1 MAAPHILI
9 VDDEEAI
16 LDMLVDVLSILGYKS
31 TGVQSAEQALA
42 VCASTTIDLVITDV
56 VMPGMSGLELLRT
69 LKQERSTLPVVIIA
83 AFSAPEEVREML
95 ALGAAGVL
103 SKPFEISEIEPL
115 LGRLLSTVP
124 GA

>member
-1 MAAPHILI
+1 
-9 VDDEEAI
+9 
-16 LDMLVDVLSILGYKS
+16 MLVDVLSILGYKS